1 MEKSLFNIV
10 NEHTLESSIFFDFSG
25 VSKTFSGHAS
35 GPLKRSHYLLHF
47 VLEGQGTY
55 FTMNHKYTLK
65 AGDFFLIRPHETIFY
80 QADLNN
86 PWHYAWISIGG
97 TETAQLIENFSPFR
111 NHHNTFSCAT
121 VENYLKLIVES
132 LTLTSHRLQTEL
144 RLNQIASEI
153 LLLLMKENT
162 WNVVE
167 HQNATIRPMSEY
179 TKLSLAY
186 INNNFTYDTSIT
198 DIADAIKINR
208 SYLSRLFRREVGISP
223 KKFLLR
229 LRINEACQLL
239 QTTQLSINQISEKVG
254 FSNPSVFGHS
264 FTELIHETPSAYR
277 KRRSFNN
284 IQEQH
289 SLEWQQINDILGHLS
304 AVQQST

>member
-47 VLEGQGTY
+47 VLEGQGNY

-65 AGDFFLIRPHETIFY
+65 AGDFFLIRPDETIFY

-111 NHHNTFSCAT
+111 NHHDTFSCAT

-132 LTLTSHRLQTEL
+132 LTLTSHRPQTEL

-179 TKLSLAY
+179 TKLS
-186 INNNFTYDTSIT
+186 SI
-198 DIADAIKINR
+198 
-208 SYLSRLFRREVGISP
+208 
-223 KKFLLR
+223 
-229 LRINEACQLL
+229 
-239 QTTQLSINQISEKVG
+239 SII
-254 FSNPSVFGHS
+254 
-264 FTELIHETPSAYR
+264 T
-277 KRRSFNN
+277 
-284 IQEQH
+284 
-289 SLEWQQINDILGHLS
+289 
-304 AVQQST
+304 